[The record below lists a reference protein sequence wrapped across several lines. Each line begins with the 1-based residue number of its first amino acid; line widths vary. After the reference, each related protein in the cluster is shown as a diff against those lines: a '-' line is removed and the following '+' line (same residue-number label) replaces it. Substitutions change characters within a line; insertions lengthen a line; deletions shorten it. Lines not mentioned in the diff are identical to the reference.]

1 MTASE
6 AQVTCTGL
14 TVIRRETTVLE
25 AVDLRVAG
33 GEWVS
38 VVGPNGAGKTTL
50 LHVLAGLIP
59 AGSEARM
66 TGTVRVAGLDPQAVR
81 RPQIAAVVALMPQ
94 RPTVPDGVSVTEL
107 ITLGRTPH
115 IPRFGMPSVA
125 DRQVVRD
132 AIERLDLN
140 DVAHRPVT
148 ELSGGELQRVVL
160 ARALAQQPSVLILD
174 EPTSALDVGHQQQ
187 VLELVDAMR
196 DADGLTVVAAM
207 HDLTL
212 AGQYADRM
220 VMLQA
225 GRVVADGTPA
235 EVLTAQRIAQVYQAR
250 VAVVDRDGD
259 IAVLPVRDR
268 RR

>member
-1 MTASE
+1 MTGVE
-6 AQVTCTGL
+6 AHVSCVGLQVLRGEVAVLEGVNL
-14 TVIRRETTVLE
+14 TV
-25 AVDLRVAG
+25 AQ

-50 LHVLAGLIP
+50 LHVLAGLIQP
-59 AGSEARM
+59 GKDTRL
-66 TGTVRVAGLDPQAVR
+66 TGAVRVAGLDPLGAR

-94 RPTVPDGVSVTEL
+94 RPTVPEGVSVTEL

-115 IPRFGMPSVA
+115 IPRFAMPSAADRDVVRDVIDRLELGDVA
-125 DRQVVRD
+125 DR
-132 AIERLDLN
+132 L
-140 DVAHRPVT
+140 VT

-187 VLELVDAMR
+187 VLELVDRMR
-196 DADGLTVVAAM
+196 SADGITVIAAM

-220 VMLQA
+220 VMLRS
-225 GRVVADGTPA
+225 GRVVADGAPA
-235 EVLTAQRIAQVYQAR
+235 EVLTAQRIADVYDAR
-250 VAVVDRDGD
+250 VEVVQRGAN
-259 IAVLPVRDR
+259 IAVLPVRDGTR
-268 RR
+268 